1 MAMLQN
7 DTIAAIAT
15 PYAVGSIGIIRL
27 SGEKAK
33 DIVSSIFVPVGK
45 RNIYNVDG
53 FSGIFGKIIDG
64 ENVVDEV
71 IVFVYNSPKS
81 YTGEDVVEIS
91 CHGGLYVTK
100 RILRLCY
107 DKGARPAQG
116 GEFTKRAFL
125 NGKLSLTQAEAVMDI
140 ISASGEQSAKAA
152 ISAKDGAIYTE
163 IKEIERILISA
174 SGHLAA
180 WVDYPEEDI
189 EEIEY
194 STLEKDMTL
203 VKDKLEKLIKSYDVG
218 QIIKNGVDTV
228 IVGKPNVGKSTLM
241 NMLSGTEKSIVTE
254 VAGTTRDIVEE
265 VISVGDVI
273 LNIADTAG
281 IRETDDP
288 VESVGVIL
296 ANKRLENSYLILAVF
311 DGSKELTKEDIDLIS
326 KLEGRQVIAIINKS
340 DLEQKVDIE
349 FIKSK
354 IKHIVETSAK
364 SGDGKQ
370 QLIDCV
376 NSVLSLNQVSFSDA
390 VVANERQRAC
400 VIKALENV
408 KEALNAVLMQVTLD
422 AVNVCIDFTIDSLLE
437 LTGEKASE
445 AVVNEVFSKFCVGK

>member
-33 DIVSSIFVPVGK
+33 NIVSSIFVPVGE
-45 RNIYNVDG
+45 RNLYNVNG
-53 FSGIFGKIIDG
+53 FSGVFGKIVDG
-64 ENVVDEV
+64 ENVIDEAV
-71 IVFVYNSPKS
+71 VFVYNSPRS
-81 YTGEDVVEIS
+81 YTGEDIVEIS
-91 CHGGLYVTK
+91 CHGGLYITK

-116 GEFTKRAFL
+116 GEFTKRALL

-140 ISASGEQSAKAA
+140 ISANGEQSAKAA

-163 IKEIERILISA
+163 IKEIEKILISA

-189 EEIEY
+189 EEIGY
-194 STLEKDMTL
+194 ASLEKDL
-203 VKDKLEKLIKSYDVG
+203 RFVKEKLQKLIKSYDVG
-218 QIIKNGVDTV
+218 QIVKNGVKTV

-254 VAGTTRDIVEE
+254 IAGTTRDVVED
-265 VISVGDVI
+265 VIYVGDVV

-288 VESVGVIL
+288 VESAGVLL

-311 DGSKELTKEDIDLIS
+311 DGSKELTKDDIELLE
-326 KLEGRQVIAIINKS
+326 KLQGKQVIGIINKS
-340 DLEQKVDIE
+340 DLGKNIDIE
-349 FIKSK
+349 LIKSK
-354 IKHIVETSAK
+354 IKHIVDVSAMR
-364 SGDGKQ
+364 GDGKQ

-400 VIKALENV
+400 VMKAIENV
-408 KEALNAVLMQVTLD
+408 EEALNAVLMQITLD
-422 AVNVCIDFTIDSLLE
+422 AVNVCIDFAIDSLLE
-437 LTGEKASE
+437 LTGEKACE